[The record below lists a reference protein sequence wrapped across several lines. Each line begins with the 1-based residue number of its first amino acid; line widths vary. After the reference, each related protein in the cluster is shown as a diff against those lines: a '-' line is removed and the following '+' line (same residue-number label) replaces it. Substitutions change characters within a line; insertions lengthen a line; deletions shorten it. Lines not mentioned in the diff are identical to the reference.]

1 MKKLIIAEKPS
12 LAKTIV
18 RGIGGNDNF
27 KDFFENE
34 KYIVTS
40 QFGHLLE
47 LYSIGDYK
55 NDKERDK
62 KWTLDDL
69 PYLPKEYKYK
79 VKDDLGI
86 KARYKLIKE
95 LIKRNDV
102 NEIINAGDPDREG
115 ETLINIVIYKIFD
128 ELKINKKI
136 SRIWL
141 DPLTEEKVQEE
152 LNNLKPIENTK
163 NLYIE
168 GKLRA
173 ILDWLYGINL
183 TEYVSL
189 KSGKT
194 LNTGRV
200 IIPLV
205 KWIYDRDIE
214 IENFKKEKY
223 FVINSIIKKDN
234 QETKINFKEL
244 KFDNINS
251 AKDKAKELE
260 NQKIKVIKVESK
272 EIEKKPKK
280 LFSLSTLQTHLFT
293 TNKFPINKTLSLVQS
308 LYEKGF
314 LTYPRTDTEYL
325 SEEEKDKVRDIIVK
339 QNNND
344 LEFKD
349 SKTIFDSS
357 KVESHTA
364 IIITNKNPILDNLS
378 KDEQIT
384 YLAVKNRFYANF
396 TKEKCILNKTEV
408 ELNLK
413 EYKTKL
419 TGIAIKQIGYL
430 KYENDLKEN
439 TILNF
444 IAGEEYNTNLEIEE
458 KETTP
463 PSHLSES
470 DLIKLCKNPLKKLD
484 IEKEDFNDDEEY
496 KEILNGSQIGTEAT
510 RAVMIE
516 KIKKVGYV
524 KEEKNKLLISDLG
537 KIFIQNLEKLKINL
551 WVDKTAEMNKDLK
564 RVFKNEKSNFEVLK
578 KSEDELKEIINQNIN
593 IEKVNINID
602 KNIMGKCPVCNND
615 VLESSKSYYCSNWK
629 NGCSFTIWKTISD
642 KKLTESNV
650 KALLENR
657 ITKEIKGFKSKSGKL
672 FNAKLKLNN
681 DNKIEFEF

>member
-27 KDFFENE
+27 KDYFENE
-34 KYIVTS
+34 NYIVTS

-141 DPLTEEKVQEE
+141 DPLTEEKVKEE

-163 NLYIE
+163 NLYVE

-205 KWIYDRDIE
+205 RWIYDKDIE

-244 KFDNINS
+244 KFDNINL
-251 AKDKAKELE
+251 AKEKAKELE

-293 TNKFPINKTLSLVQS
+293 TNKFSINKTLSLVQN

-325 SEEEKDKVRDIIVK
+325 SDEEKDKVRDIIVK

-378 KDEQIT
+378 KDEQIHT
-384 YLAVKNRFYANF
+384 
-396 TKEKCILNKTEV
+396 
-408 ELNLK
+408 
-413 EYKTKL
+413 
-419 TGIAIKQIGYL
+419 
-430 KYENDLKEN
+430 
-439 TILNF
+439 
-444 IAGEEYNTNLEIEE
+444 
-458 KETTP
+458 
-463 PSHLSES
+463 
-470 DLIKLCKNPLKKLD
+470 
-484 IEKEDFNDDEEY
+484 
-496 KEILNGSQIGTEAT
+496 
-510 RAVMIE
+510 
-516 KIKKVGYV
+516 
-524 KEEKNKLLISDLG
+524 
-537 KIFIQNLEKLKINL
+537 
-551 WVDKTAEMNKDLK
+551 
-564 RVFKNEKSNFEVLK
+564 
-578 KSEDELKEIINQNIN
+578 
-593 IEKVNINID
+593 
-602 KNIMGKCPVCNND
+602 
-615 VLESSKSYYCSNWK
+615 
-629 NGCSFTIWKTISD
+629 
-642 KKLTESNV
+642 
-650 KALLENR
+650 
-657 ITKEIKGFKSKSGKL
+657 
-672 FNAKLKLNN
+672 
-681 DNKIEFEF
+681 

>member
-1 MKKLIIAEKPS
+1 M
-12 LAKTIV
+12 
-18 RGIGGNDNF
+18 
-27 KDFFENE
+27 
-34 KYIVTS
+34 
-40 QFGHLLE
+40 
-47 LYSIGDYK
+47 
-55 NDKERDK
+55 
-62 KWTLDDL
+62 
-69 PYLPKEYKYK
+69 
-79 VKDDLGI
+79 
-86 KARYKLIKE
+86 
-95 LIKRNDV
+95 
-102 NEIINAGDPDREG
+102 
-115 ETLINIVIYKIFD
+115 
-128 ELKINKKI
+128 
-136 SRIWL
+136 
-141 DPLTEEKVQEE
+141 
-152 LNNLKPIENTK
+152 
-163 NLYIE
+163 
-168 GKLRA
+168 
-173 ILDWLYGINL
+173 
-183 TEYVSL
+183 
-189 KSGKT
+189 
-194 LNTGRV
+194 
-200 IIPLV
+200 
-205 KWIYDRDIE
+205 
-214 IENFKKEKY
+214 
-223 FVINSIIKKDN
+223 
-234 QETKINFKEL
+234 
-244 KFDNINS
+244 
-251 AKDKAKELE
+251 
-260 NQKIKVIKVESK
+260 
-272 EIEKKPKK
+272 
-280 LFSLSTLQTHLFT
+280 FSLSTLQTHLFT
-293 TNKFPINKTLSLVQS
+293 TNKFSINKTLLLVQN

-325 SEEEKDKVRDIIVK
+325 SDEEKDKVRDIIVK

-384 YLAVKNRFYANF
+384 YLTVKNRFYANF

-408 ELNLK
+408 ELSLK

-419 TGIAIKQIGYL
+419 TGTAIKQTGYL

-444 IAGEEYNTNLEIEE
+444 ISGEEYNTNLEIEE

-470 DLIKLCKNPLKKLD
+470 DLIRLCKNPFKKLD
-484 IEKEDFNDDEEY
+484 IEKEDFNDDDEY

-510 RAVMIE
+510 RAIMIE

-537 KIFIQNLEKLKINL
+537 KIFIQNLEKLNINL

-602 KNIMGKCPVCNND
+602 KNIIGKCPVCNND

>member
-27 KDFFENE
+27 KDYFENE

-141 DPLTEEKVQEE
+141 DPLTEEKVKEE

-163 NLYIE
+163 NLYVE

-205 KWIYDRDIE
+205 RWVYDRDIE

-234 QETKINFKEL
+234 QETKINFKEF
-244 KFDNINS
+244 KFNNINL
-251 AKDKAKELE
+251 AKEKAKELE

-293 TNKFPINKTLSLVQS
+293 TNKFPINKTLSLVQN

-325 SEEEKDKVRDIIVK
+325 SEER
-339 QNNND
+339 
-344 LEFKD
+344 
-349 SKTIFDSS
+349 
-357 KVESHTA
+357 
-364 IIITNKNPILDNLS
+364 
-378 KDEQIT
+378 
-384 YLAVKNRFYANF
+384 
-396 TKEKCILNKTEV
+396 
-408 ELNLK
+408 
-413 EYKTKL
+413 
-419 TGIAIKQIGYL
+419 
-430 KYENDLKEN
+430 
-439 TILNF
+439 
-444 IAGEEYNTNLEIEE
+444 
-458 KETTP
+458 
-463 PSHLSES
+463 
-470 DLIKLCKNPLKKLD
+470 
-484 IEKEDFNDDEEY
+484 
-496 KEILNGSQIGTEAT
+496 
-510 RAVMIE
+510 
-516 KIKKVGYV
+516 
-524 KEEKNKLLISDLG
+524 
-537 KIFIQNLEKLKINL
+537 
-551 WVDKTAEMNKDLK
+551 
-564 RVFKNEKSNFEVLK
+564 
-578 KSEDELKEIINQNIN
+578 
-593 IEKVNINID
+593 
-602 KNIMGKCPVCNND
+602 
-615 VLESSKSYYCSNWK
+615 
-629 NGCSFTIWKTISD
+629 
-642 KKLTESNV
+642 
-650 KALLENR
+650 
-657 ITKEIKGFKSKSGKL
+657 
-672 FNAKLKLNN
+672 
-681 DNKIEFEF
+681 